1 MQILTWLSTQLDLG
15 QILRFNVHFGIV
27 CREGWFNFVYQWAIY
42 TVLLT
47 LSSKL
52 FLTSVVLET
61 QLLPCF
67 RMMTP
72 NLHSLGKESAC
83 NAGDTGSIPGLGR
96 SPEEGNGN
104 PLQYSCLRNPMNR
117 GA

>member
-47 LSSKL
+47 LCPKL
-52 FLTSVVLET
+52 
-61 QLLPCF
+61 LLLLSPYFCCF
-67 RMMTP
+67 G
-72 NLHSLGKESAC
+72 NSLA
-83 NAGDTGSIPGLGR
+83 
-96 SPEEGNGN
+96 
-104 PLQYSCLRNPMNR
+104 PLF
-117 GA
+117 